1 MLARVP
7 LFADLDVHDIAQVD
21 QRCQAHAFAAG
32 AVVYHAGASA
42 TRMYVVATGAVK
54 AVRPALDG
62 RETILDLCAPG
73 DFLGAVPALGEDV
86 YSDTAWAVSASCLL
100 GLEAHD
106 FDAIMERFPA
116 VARATLRGVSRRLS
130 QAQQAVHLLAGAPLE
145 QRLAAMLLLIADK
158 MGRPWK
164 GGTLLDVPLTR
175 EDLASMTGA
184 APESV
189 SRLLSGWRREGLI
202 DSGRRWIAVR
212 DPKALHALRDA

>member
-1 MLARVP
+1 MRQTKGGPRWHRDEAHPWWSPTADPHVCTPGVRLRMLARVP

-21 QRCQAHAFAAG
+21 RRCQAHAFEAG

-42 TRMYVVATGAVK
+42 TRMYVVATGGAVK

-116 VARATLRGVSRRLS
+116 VARATLRGGVSRRLS

-158 MGRPWK
+158 MGRP
-164 GGTLLDVPLTR
+164 L
-175 EDLASMTGA
+175 
-184 APESV
+184 
-189 SRLLSGWRREGLI
+189 
-202 DSGRRWIAVR
+202 GRRHPAR
-212 DPKALHALRDA
+212 CAADT

>member
-1 MLARVP
+1 MITIPLAEARANLSRLVEEAMVTHERIVVTRNGRRAAVI
-7 LFADLDVHDIAQVD
+7 LSAD
-21 QRCQAHAFAAG
+21 
-32 AVVYHAGASA
+32 
-42 TRMYVVATGAVK
+42 
-54 AVRPALDG
+54 
-62 RETILDLCAPG
+62 
-73 DFLGAVPALGEDV
+73 
-86 YSDTAWAVSASCLL
+86 
-100 GLEAHD
+100 D

-130 QAQQAVHLLAGAPLE
+130 QAQQAVHLLAGEPLE

-158 MGRPWK
+158 MGRPWD
-164 GGTLLDVPLTR
+164 GGILLDVPLTR

-212 DPKALHALRDA
+212 DLKALHALRDA

>member
-145 QRLAAMLLLIADK
+145 QRLA
-158 MGRPWK
+158 
-164 GGTLLDVPLTR
+164 
-175 EDLASMTGA
+175 DLASMTGA

-212 DPKALHALRDA
+212 DAKALHSLRDA